1 MTEKV
6 TNLLKERDFLVPQI
20 LFLNYKKLNLTSDE
34 LVMLIYIIN
43 TSLIFN
49 PKKISDD
56 LKLSLPEVLEIVS
69 NLTSKDIIKTELV
82 SINNVKEE
90 QFDLTNLYKKLS
102 FIVINDE
109 VEEESTNIFD
119 IFEKE
124 FGRTLSPI
132 EYELI
137 KGWMDSDFSEEIII
151 MALKESVYNG
161 VSNLRYID
169 KILFEW
175 KKKGVKTKEDVENLR
190 KNFNKT
196 KEQPKEVFDYDWLN
210 DND

>member
-56 LKLSLPEVLEIVS
+56 LKLSLPEVLEIIS

-90 QFDLTNLYKKLS
+90 QFDLSNLYKKLA

-109 VEEESTNIFD
+109 VEEESTNIGD
-119 IFEKE
+119 SESNDVDESKE
-124 FGRTLSPI
+124 
-132 EYELI
+132 
-137 KGWMDSDFSEEIII
+137 
-151 MALKESVYNG
+151 N
-161 VSNLRYID
+161 N
-169 KILFEW
+169 
-175 KKKGVKTKEDVENLR
+175 
-190 KNFNKT
+190 
-196 KEQPKEVFDYDWLN
+196 
-210 DND
+210 

>member
-56 LKLSLPEVLEIVS
+56 LKLSLPEVLEIIS
-69 NLTSKDIIKTELV
+69 NLSSKDIIKTDLV

-109 VEEESTNIFD
+109 VEEENTNIFD

-175 KKKGVKTKEDVENLR
+175 KKKGVKTKEDVESLR

>member
-6 TNLLKERDFLVPQI
+6 TNLLKQNDFVISQT

-34 LVMLIYIIN
+34 LIMLIYILN
-43 TSLIFN
+43 TTLIFN

-56 LKLSLPEVLEIVS
+56 LKISLPEVLEIIS
-69 NLTSKDIIKTELV
+69 ELTSKDLLQTKLIT
-82 SINNVKEE
+82 INNVKEE
-90 QFDLTNLYKKLS
+90 QFDLTNLYKKLA

-109 VEEESTNIFD
+109 VEENNSNIFD
-119 IFEKE
+119 TFEKE

-137 KGWMDSDFSEEIII
+137 KGWMDSDFSEELII
-151 MALKESVYNG
+151 MALKESVFNG

-169 KILFEW
+169 KILYEW
-175 KKKGVKTKEDVENLR
+175 KKKGVKTKEDVNNLR
-190 KNFNKT
+190 KNFNNK